1 MELDAQLIQAMGAMT
16 VAERQRKHYA
26 SKTEEEKKEL
36 NRKKTEAAR
45 LRRQAKREEEAK
57 VQVVVDAKRRDEE
70 EARAERDRKGVA
82 ELVEAR
88 KLREE
93 TVTPKHPSTRLA
105 GAKLLV
111 KHRKWSETLADIKML
126 PDTANPEKD
135 RVFPSQYLLIT
146 PDGTTAW
153 WMEESDLTKKWTAE
167 EGQAATLS
175 SHKFHKKG
183 SLWMEVKPPTHSPDK
198 SPYTNAFYY
207 LKWNTPRPLSSY
219 PDSQQTYAR
228 YYDYAL

>member
-26 SKTEEEKKEL
+26 SKSEEERKEL
-36 NRKKTEAAR
+36 NRKKTEAALR
-45 LRRQAKREEEAK
+45 RRQAKRAEEEE
-57 VQVVVDAKRRDEE
+57 VKRAEE
-70 EARAERDRKGVA
+70 VARAEQVRTQQEANA
-82 ELVEAR
+82 EKAKV
-88 KLREE
+88 REE
-93 TVTPKHPSTRLA
+93 TVTPKHPSARLT

-111 KHRKWSETLADIKML
+111 KHRKWSETLGDIKML
-126 PDTANPEKD
+126 PDTANPETD

-146 PDGTTAW
+146 PDGKTAW
-153 WMEESDLTKKWTAE
+153 WMEERDLTKKWTAE

-183 SLWMEVKPPTHSPDK
+183 GVWVEEKPPTHSPAK
-198 SPYTNAFYY
+198 SPWTNAFFY
-207 LKWNTPRPLSSY
+207 LKWDTPRPLSSY
-219 PDSQQTYAR
+219 SDSQQKFAR